1 MKRPSLL
8 SERPYTRGVTIDYTF
23 PEFVRREEAS
33 KRERGKMRKIK
44 RERFGTACIG
54 WPARSVSSENTKEL
68 RNCRRIITIII
79 IIMTRID
86 NFLVAQVSRFAESID
101 LSYLS
106 RLFLI
111 ASENHVTKT
120 TLVSCSMGS
129 FFFFSS
135 YERASRP
142 TREAASLYAAYPLRS
157 IIHVQRVAVTRSREA
172 GGCCHAVIRFPSHF
186 QRPLRATRER
196 SPVSFPLSSSRGHR
210 GRRRGQPGQRRARRR
225 RRQVDARCVR
235 RVACRSHLRP
245 PRARGRAF
253 RATCPL
259 PL

>member
-129 FFFFSS
+129 FFFFLL
-135 YERASRP
+135 RASKSADSRGRESLRGLSSTKHYTCTKSRCHTQPRSGWLLPRRHPIPVPFPEAPPRYPRAFTRFFSALLVSRP
-142 TREAASLYAAYPLRS
+142 SRATTRTARPA
-157 IIHVQRVAVTRSREA
+157 SRETET
-172 GGCCHAVIRFPSHF
+172 PTS
-186 QRPLRATRER
+186 
-196 SPVSFPLSSSRGHR
+196 
-210 GRRRGQPGQRRARRR
+210 
-225 RRQVDARCVR
+225 
-235 RVACRSHLRP
+235 
-245 PRARGRAF
+245 
-253 RATCPL
+253 
-259 PL
+259 